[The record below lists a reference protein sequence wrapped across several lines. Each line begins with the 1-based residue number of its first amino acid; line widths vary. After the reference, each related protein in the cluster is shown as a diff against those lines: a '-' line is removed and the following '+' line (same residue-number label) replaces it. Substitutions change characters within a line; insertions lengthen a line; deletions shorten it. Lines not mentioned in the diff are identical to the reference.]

1 MSKHSKIVTVTVD
14 ARAKQKLQGA
24 SKAAAEVVT
33 AILVGSDDT
42 FGPRQAR

>member
-24 SKAAAEVVT
+24 SKATAELAT
-33 AILVGSDDT
+33 ALLIGSDDK
-42 FGPRQAR
+42 FGQRRSR